1 MELRFNNEAKNANA
15 KYLIHFHHPGQFNY
29 PTDVRDK
36 ISYRADQKLFIQ
48 IAHDVRLKGGVLT
61 I

>member
-1 MELRFNNEAKNANA
+1 MELKFANNADANKKYQ

-36 ISYRADQKLFIQ
+36 ISYKTNQKLFIQ
-48 IAHDVRLKGGVLT
+48 IAHDVR
-61 I
+61 